1 MVAEGDFGV
10 LVALVMMRLLVP
22 TGEEAEIGGG
32 TTVPVVIGRVVTVV
46 YGAIGM
52 VTVPGEVTG

>member
-1 MVAEGDFGV
+1 
-10 LVALVMMRLLVP
+10 MMRLLVP